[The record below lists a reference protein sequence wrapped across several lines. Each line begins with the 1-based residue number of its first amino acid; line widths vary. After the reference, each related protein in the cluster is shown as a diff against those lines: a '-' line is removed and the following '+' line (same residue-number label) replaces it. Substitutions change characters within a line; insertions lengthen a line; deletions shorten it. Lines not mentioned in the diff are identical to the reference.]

1 MNEIVSLHK
10 KEYGSEP
17 EVITSAPGKIN
28 LLGEYTEFSEGY
40 VLSVAID
47 RYVQVAVSRRDDN
60 SLRFYSVNYDE
71 RKKTTISN
79 LKKKREDRWANYP
92 KGVISSLLRIGCILK
107 GVDITIWGDIP
118 EGIGLASS
126 SAMAIALTVA
136 LKKLFQLN
144 LTDVQVIEAA
154 RQSESVF
161 LGQKTGISS
170 FLLAYYAREGQAM
183 FLDTRSLGYEYI
195 PLNFDTHC
203 FLITDT
209 KIPPSLIEIDD
220 EIDYYEDFRKIV
232 AALSSS
238 KKSGS
243 SLRDFTRKDLSLSIE
258 GINEDTRRRSMHIL
272 DENQRALDM
281 KVALEQGDM
290 NLCGRLM
297 SRSHDS
303 LRNQF
308 DVSCPELDWLVK
320 RAQETPG
327 VAGSRL
333 TGRGFGGC
341 TVTLIEK
348 DKISTYEE
356 HLEEYDR
363 IFGFKAEDFVCVAS
377 PGVKIIYP
385 EER

>member
-1 MNEIVSLHK
+1 MDEIFSLHK
-10 KEYGSEP
+10 KEYGTEP

-28 LLGEYTEFSEGY
+28 LMGEYTEFSEGY

-47 RYVQVAVSRRDDN
+47 RYVEVAVSRRNDN

-107 GVDITIWGDIP
+107 GVDVTIMGNIP

-136 LKKLFQLN
+136 LKKLFELE

-170 FLLAYYAREGQAM
+170 FLLAFYARAGQAM
-183 FLDTRSLGYEYI
+183 FLDTRSLEYEYI
-195 PLNFDTHC
+195 PLDFGDKV

-209 KIPPSLIEIDD
+209 RIPPSLIEIDD
-220 EIDYYEDFRKIV
+220 EIDYYEDFRTIV
-232 AALSSS
+232 EALSSR
-238 KKSGS
+238 KTGS
-243 SLRDFTRKDLSLSIE
+243 SLRDFTKSDLSLSIS
-258 GINEDTRRRSMHIL
+258 GVSEDTRRRSMHIL
-272 DENQRALDM
+272 DENQRVLDM
-281 KVALEQGDM
+281 KGALEQGDM
-290 NLCGRLM
+290 ILCGRLL

-320 RAQETPG
+320 RAQETQG
-327 VAGSRL
+327 VYGSRL
-333 TGRGFGGC
+333 TGKGYGGC
-341 TVTLIEK
+341 TVTLIDR
-348 DKISTYEE
+348 DKIDTYEE
-356 HLEEYDR
+356 HLEEYER
-363 IFGFKAEDFVCVAS
+363 IFGFKAEDFVCKPS